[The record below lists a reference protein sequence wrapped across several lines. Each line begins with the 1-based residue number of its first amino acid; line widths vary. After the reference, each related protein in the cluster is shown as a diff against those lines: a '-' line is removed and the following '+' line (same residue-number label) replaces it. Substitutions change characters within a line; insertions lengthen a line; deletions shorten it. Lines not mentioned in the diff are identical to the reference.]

1 MTYLAHIAGDGRKQ
15 TAAEHLNGT
24 GGAFAPSLP
33 LPLARRSW
41 VGWPA

>member
-24 GGAFAPSLP
+24 AGGVPSLP
-33 LPLARRSW
+33 PPSARRSW
-41 VGWPA
+41 GGWPA

>member
-15 TAAEHLNGT
+15 TAAEHLNGRRSV
-24 GGAFAPSLP
+24 APSLP

>member
-24 GGAFAPSLP
+24 AERCAPS
-33 LPLARRSW
+33 ARRSW
-41 VGWPA
+41 GGWPA